1 MNNKKEE
8 LSKEYEN
15 KSEEYNDII
24 QKEKNDIELAK
35 KRYIEVVEKFK
46 SLKIV

>member
-46 SLKIV
+46 NLKIV